1 MSTTKMDEKMEN
13 IDMNALNTQSSSENI
28 DDSKDVE
35 SEETNN
41 NSERTIILSHKIFMK
56 NSFLTI
62 KLKTD
67 ENVVEHPDEYLLRNK
82 TKILNEVNN
91 LLANIFTG
99 LVKINIKFSIKM
111 KNCVKII
118 NIYMMRHI

>member
-41 NSERTIILSHKIFMK
+41 NSERTIILSHKISMK
-56 NSFLTI
+56 NSFVRVN
-62 KLKTD
+62 LKTD
-67 ENVVEHPDEYLLRNK
+67 ENVVEHPDEYLRRNK
-82 TKILNEVNN
+82 TKILCEVNN

-99 LVKINIKFSIKM
+99 LVKSNIKF
-111 KNCVKII
+111 
-118 NIYMMRHI
+118 